1 MGGSGDFLVMS
12 GGFRQ
17 FRMKFGDKQLQSH
30 PTIMKIKFLP
40 LFLSALCFA
49 LQTFGLETQ
58 PLAGEWRFA
67 IDRQDAGLAEKWFS
81 KNLAL
86 TFNSTNVPFAP
97 LWNTS
102 NRADKGEVG
111 GTLNAHL
118 KIAGKIKLPGI
129 LEQQGYGDEI
139 SINTPWVL
147 SLYDHFWFLRA
158 DYAAYTNA
166 GNTKVPFLSQ
176 PERHYVGAAWYQRDI
191 EIPKDWDGKR
201 VTLFMERPHWK
212 STVWLDDKEIGS
224 DLSLCVPHEYDF
236 GIMSPGKHRLTVR
249 VDNRM
254 ILPYR
259 LDAHSVSDSLDDAWN
274 GIIGKIELRATA
286 PVWADDIR
294 IFANATNKTI
304 NVRYM
309 LHNVSGRAASGKISF
324 NIESCAGTKPVSV
337 LGSSQNFNN
346 WSETNTQ
353 MEGELGTHVDEA
365 GLWSEFSPSL
375 YKLHIEVAAD
385 TDKLTHEETT
395 RVFAFRDLHT
405 EGNQFILNGHPMYF
419 RGTHFGGDFPITGYP
434 PTDVDSWKKI
444 FQTCKDYGLNHMR
457 FHSWCPPEA
466 AFEAADELG
475 FYLQV
480 ECGMWNEFS
489 PGGVM
494 EKQLYS
500 ETERIICKFGNHPSL
515 MLISASNEAHGN
527 WKPVLSQWVK
537 HFREEDP
544 RHLYTPD
551 TGWGLIDNAS
561 QPINGGADYLVLGRM
576 GLSPLRGN
584 RGWFGN
590 DYREAT
596 AGVPVPIIGHEVGQ
610 WVAYPDYDVI
620 KEFTGFMRP
629 GNFEIF
635 RDSAKAH
642 GVLDENKEF
651 AHASGRFQL
660 ACYKEEIEANLR
672 TPGMGGVQLLDLH
685 DYTGQGT
692 ALVGLLDPLWRSK
705 GYTTPEEFR
714 EFCNAVVPLARLKQR
729 TFTTAETLNA
739 PVEAANY
746 SAAALTNAEAK
757 WVISNAKGRVFAE
770 GNFSSAT
777 IPVGKNFSIGNIS
790 ADLSKLPAPA
800 AYQLEVHIRPTSGGG
815 PSGTVYP
822 AFENGW
828 NFWLY
833 PAQISNSVPADVLV
847 TSSWAD
853 AEHTLSAGGKVLF
866 LPHNA
871 DLDWSNPPLSRT
883 PVFWNA
889 LMGPTWTRMLGLW
902 CDTKHPALAE
912 FPTEANCDWQWTE
925 LLRNIRAVNLDH
937 LPKNLRP
944 IVSAIDDW
952 NRNYKLGLIFEARV
966 GSGKL
971 LVCAADLNSSPVAQQ
986 LRRSLL
992 DYMGGH
998 QFAPRTEIS
1007 VADFEGLHFNSRIM
1021 RALGAT
1027 ATANGRRA
1035 NEIVDGDP
1043 NTSWSSADARG
1054 NGPKG
1059 PHEIRIS
1066 FPQPVAM
1073 RGLLLMPRQNQREHQ
1088 GDIREYK
1095 LESSD
1100 DGTNWQSIASGQL
1113 ASTFDEQ
1120 PIAFGKTVTT
1130 KELRLTALSGFGK
1143 DTSAGLAELAVIY
1156 AGPKLNG
1163 ENSGDVEY
1171 KDVRTAT
1178 PEIDA
1183 GDSATKPAPKR

>member
-1 MGGSGDFLVMS
+1 
-12 GGFRQ
+12 
-17 FRMKFGDKQLQSH
+17 MKIRVFVLFILCCALQS
-30 PTIMKIKFLP
+30 
-40 LFLSALCFA
+40 
-49 LQTFGLETQ
+49 FGLETQ

-81 KNLAL
+81 KKL
-86 TFNSTNVPFAP
+86 T
-97 LWNTS
+97 
-102 NRADKGEVG
+102 D
-111 GTLNAHL
+111 
-118 KIAGKIKLPGI
+118 KIKLPGI

-139 SINTPWVL
+139 SISTPWVL

-158 DYAAYTNA
+158 EYAAYTNA
-166 GNTKVPFLSQ
+166 GSTKVPFLCQ
-176 PERHYVGAAWYQRDI
+176 PERHYVGASWYQRDI
-191 EIPKDWDGKR
+191 EIPKNWDGKR

-224 DLSLCVPHEYDF
+224 DLSLCVPHEFDF
-236 GIMSPGKHRLTVR
+236 GLMTPGKHRLTVR

-274 GIIGKIELRATA
+274 GIIGKIELRATP
-286 PVWADDIR
+286 PVWIEDVRVFPNVEAKSAVVRGHIGNSTDKTVTQSIWLQINSEAQSA
-294 IFANATNKTI
+294 IFTSPTRETVVIPPGGTNFEATLPAKDPI
-304 NVRYM
+304 KQSISEWDEFHPDRY
-309 LHNVSGRAASGKISF
+309 VITSA
-324 NIESCAGTKPVSV
+324 
-337 LGSSQNFNN
+337 LGNPKWQQD
-346 WSETNTQ
+346 T
-353 MEGELGTHVDEA
+353 L
-365 GLWSEFSPSL
+365 EFSP
-375 YKLHIEVAAD
+375 
-385 TDKLTHEETT
+385 
-395 RVFAFRDLHT
+395 FGFRDLHT
-405 EGNQFILNGHPMYF
+405 EGNQFILNGHPIYF

-434 PTDVDSWKKI
+434 PTDVESWKKI

-500 ETERIICKFGNHPSL
+500 ETERILSKFGNHPSL

-561 QPINGGADYLVLGRM
+561 QPINGGADYLLQGRM
-576 GLSPLRGN
+576 GLSPLRGA

-590 DYREAT
+590 DYGEAT
-596 AGVPVPIIGHEVGQ
+596 AGVSVPIIGHEVGQ
-610 WVAYPDYDVI
+610 WVAYPDFDVI

-629 GNFEIF
+629 GNYEIF

-642 GVLDENKEF
+642 GVLAQNKEF

-672 TPGMGGVQLLDLH
+672 TPGLSGVQLLDLH

-692 ALVGLLDPLWRSK
+692 ALVGLLDPLWHSK

-714 EFCNAVVPLARLKQR
+714 EFCSPIVPLARLKQR
-729 TFTTAETLNA
+729 VFTTAETLEA
-739 PVEAANY
+739 PVEVANY
-746 SAAALTNAEAK
+746 SAANFTNAV
-757 WVISNAKGRVFAE
+757 WSWQIRDAKGSVVDP
-770 GNFSSAT
+770 GPLSALA
-777 IPVGKNFSIGNIS
+777 IPIGKNIALGTIS
-790 ADLSKLPAPA
+790 TRLSQLAAPA
-800 AYQLEVHIRPTSGGG
+800 AYKLIVRVDTRPGDRKTDASQLLFKNE
-815 PSGTVYP
+815 
-822 AFENGW
+822 W
-828 NFWLY
+828 NFWLF

-853 AEHTLSAGGKVLF
+853 AEHALSAGGKVLF

-871 DLDWSNPPLSRT
+871 DLDWSSPPLSRT

-925 LLRNIRAVNLDH
+925 LLRNTRAVNLDH

-966 GSGKL
+966 GKGKL
-971 LVCAADLNSSPVAQQ
+971 LVCATDLNGNSSPIAQQ

-992 DYMGGH
+992 DYMGGDK
-998 QFAPRTEIS
+998 FTPKTEIS
-1007 VADFEGLHFNSRIM
+1007 AADFESLHFNSRIM

-1035 NEIVDGDP
+1035 NEIIDGDP
-1043 NTSWSSADARG
+1043 NTAWSSADARG

-1059 PHEIRIS
+1059 PHEIRIE
-1066 FPQPVAM
+1066 FPQPIALS
-1073 RGLLLMPRQNQREHQ
+1073 GLLLMPRQNQREHQ

-1095 LESSD
+1095 LDSSD
-1100 DGTNWQSIASGQL
+1100 DGTNWQAIATGQL

-1120 PIAFGKTVTT
+1120 TIAFGKTVTT
-1130 KELRLTALSGFGK
+1130 KELRLTALSGFGN
-1143 DTSAGLAELAVIY
+1143 DTSAGLAELAVMY
-1156 AGPKLNG
+1156 AGPKLSG
-1163 ENSGDVEY
+1163 ENPGDVEY

-1183 GDSATKPAPKR
+1183 GDGATKSAPRRQP